1 MSTER
6 DPQRIVLSWLRSDEH
21 VSADRLLDIVLF
33 AVDTT
38 PQRQSS
44 WLAWRSPFMS
54 NTVRIAL
61 AAAAVV
67 VVALIGY
74 QLLVA
79 PTTVG
84 GPPPSPSPSETPTPS
99 PAATPATP
107 AAVVDF
113 TAHAGGGA
121 ELVPGQYRI
130 TTAPPVGVVI
140 TVPDEPFGGCPSA
153 WFKALYDWGPWHQ
166 TNEARLGVV
175 DVSNL
180 YANPCRAPEQGL
192 RDPAIGPTVA
202 DLASAL
208 GTIPE
213 VSATAPVDAQ
223 LDGISGQLVEL
234 TAGDRTDSCVDDS
247 FMWRSTYSGPSLLAP
262 DPGDLTRVWILDVG
276 GTRLVVWA
284 SEDAEFTDHEAM
296 QTLVDSIQI
305 EAP

>member
-21 VSADRLLDIVLF
+21 VSADRLLDVVLF

-44 WLAWRSPFMS
+44 WLAWRSPFVS

-67 VVALIGY
+67 ALALIGY
-74 QLLVA
+74 QLLAA
-79 PTTVG
+79 PNVG
-84 GPPPSPSPSETPTPS
+84 GPPPSPSPTETPIPS
-99 PAATPATP
+99 PAATPV
-107 AAVVDF
+107 AVVDF
-113 TAHAGGGA
+113 TTHAGGGA
-121 ELVPGQYRI
+121 ELMPGEYRI
-130 TTAPPVGVVI
+130 TTASPVGVVI
-140 TVPDEPFGGCPSA
+140 TVPDEPFGGFPSA

-166 TNEARLGVV
+166 TNEARVGVV

-180 YANPCRAPEQGL
+180 YVNPCRAPEQGL
-192 RDPAIGPTVA
+192 RDPAIGPSVA

-213 VSATAPVDAQ
+213 VAATEPVEAQ
-223 LDGISGQLVEL
+223 LDGIAGQLVEL
-234 TAGDRTDSCVDDS
+234 TAGNRTDSCVDDA
-247 FMWRSTYSGPSLLAP
+247 FVWTSTYSGASLLAP
-262 DPGDLTRVWILDVG
+262 DPGDLTRIWILDVG